1 MNSEEKKPR
10 DGARDESTS
19 TTRQRRLLGALT
31 LALLASWLLMTAPLP
46 YSLLSGVAGL
56 VAFILLIPLIITA
69 FREGRRGMA
78 IFSAVVGVPATL
90 LIVLGTVTSLLF
102 YGPTAEREECVRT
115 AITERAQSQCTQ
127 DAQESMTD
135 WITGL
140 LGG

>member
-1 MNSEEKKPR
+1 MSSEEKKPN

-31 LALLASWLLMTAPLP
+31 IALLASWLLMSAPLP

-56 VAFILLIPLIITA
+56 VAFVLLVPLIITA

-102 YGPTAEREECVRT
+102 YGPTAEREECVRA
-115 AITERAQSQCTQ
+115 AITERAQSQCKQ

-135 WITGL
+135 WVTGL